1 MTTGWVGGTG
11 SSTQPAEYDLVFLES
26 EEHSVTYVGR
36 IQQIEDHRA
45 ADAAGTAP
53 LDVTR
58 GYSCA

>member
-1 MTTGWVGGTG
+1 M
-11 SSTQPAEYDLVFLES
+11 FLES